1 MNVASR
7 MGDIF
12 VDFARSGDLL
22 SNEGRS
28 RSRKNKEKMIVD
40 IVESD
45 TIGAFCKHDSI
56 HLAGAGDGPLA
67 GLTFAAKDIFEIAGR
82 VPCCGNPDWL
92 TTHDVPTKTA
102 PVVQMLLDAG
112 ATLVGTTIT
121 TELVMGLTGENE
133 HYGTPIN
140 VAAPGRVPGGSS
152 AGSAAAVAAGLV
164 DFALG
169 SDTGGSVRTP
179 ASFCGIFGFRPTHG
193 RLPME
198 GVMPFALSLDAVG
211 WFARDGALLERAGRV
226 LLSTPKNHVA
236 PKPTKLL
243 VATDALDVVDPE
255 IRSALMPQVERLAAK
270 IGSSENVQMADG
282 EDLENWSKTIAV
294 FREREGWD
302 THRDWIERFHPRLQ
316 EQNLM
321 RMKLGQNVTDD
332 DVARAKVKRDA
343 IRKRMESLLGGGA
356 VLAVPAGPGVAPPR
370 ATGNEATWRLVGK
383 NGRINSVSPLVG
395 LPQVSLPLAKV
406 DGLPMGV
413 GLMAWRGN
421 DEMLLEIARGLSPA

>member
-1 MNVASR
+1 
-7 MGDIF
+7 
-12 VDFARSGDLL
+12 
-22 SNEGRS
+22 
-28 RSRKNKEKMIVD
+28 MIVD
-40 IVESD
+40 TVQSD
-45 TIGAFCKHDSI
+45 TIGAFCKHDPI
-56 HLAGAGDGPLA
+56 RIAGAANGPLA
-67 GLTFAAKDIFEIAGR
+67 GLTFAAKDIFDIAGR
-82 VPCCGNPDWL
+82 IPCCGTPDWL
-92 TTHDVPTKTA
+92 TTHEIPKRTA
-102 PVVQMLLDAG
+102 PAVQLLLDAG

-121 TELVMGLTGENE
+121 SELVMGLTGENE

-152 AGSAAAVAAGLV
+152 AGSAAAVAAGVV

-179 ASFCGIFGFRPTHG
+179 ASFCGIFGFRPTHN

-211 WFARDGALLERAGRV
+211 WFAREGALLERVGHV
-226 LLSTPKNHVA
+226 LLSTPKNQA
-236 PKPTKLL
+236 AKKPARLL
-243 VATDALDVVDPE
+243 VATDAFDVVDPE
-255 IRSALMPQVERLAAK
+255 IRDALMPEVERLAAR
-270 IGSSENVQMADG
+270 IGGSEKVAMADG

-343 IRKRMESLLGGGA
+343 IRKRMEALLAGGA

-370 ATGNEATWRLVGK
+370 ATGNEATWRLVAK

-406 DGLPMGV
+406 DGLPIGV

-421 DEMLLEIARGLSPA
+421 DEMLLEIARGLSAA

>member
-1 MNVASR
+1 
-7 MGDIF
+7 
-12 VDFARSGDLL
+12 
-22 SNEGRS
+22 
-28 RSRKNKEKMIVD
+28 MIVD
-40 IVESD
+40 MVESD
-45 TIGAFCKHDSI
+45 TIGAFCKHDPI
-56 HLAGAGDGPLA
+56 RIAGAANGPLA
-67 GLTFAAKDIFEIAGR
+67 GLTFAAKDIFDIAGR
-82 VPCCGNPDWL
+82 IPCCGTPDWL
-92 TTHDVPTKTA
+92 TTHEIPKRTA
-102 PVVQMLLDAG
+102 PAVQLLLDAG

-121 TELVMGLTGENE
+121 SELVMGLTGENE

-152 AGSAAAVAAGLV
+152 AGSAAAVAAGVV

-179 ASFCGIFGFRPTHG
+179 ASFCGIFGFRPTHN

-211 WFARDGALLERAGRV
+211 WFAREGALLERVGHV
-226 LLSTPKNHVA
+226 LLSTPKDQA
-236 PKPTKLL
+236 AKKPARLL
-243 VATDALDVVDPE
+243 VATDAFDVVDPE
-255 IRSALMPQVERLAAK
+255 IRDALMPEVERLAAR
-270 IGSSENVQMADG
+270 IGGSEKVAMADG

-343 IRKRMESLLGGGA
+343 IRKRMEALLAGGA

-370 ATGNEATWRLVGK
+370 ATGNESTWRLVAK
-383 NGRINSVSPLVG
+383 NGRINSVSPLAG

-421 DEMLLEIARGLSPA
+421 DEMLLEIARGLSAA

>member
-1 MNVASR
+1 M
-7 MGDIF
+7 
-12 VDFARSGDLL
+12 
-22 SNEGRS
+22 
-28 RSRKNKEKMIVD
+28 D

-45 TIGAFCKHDSI
+45 SIGAFCKHDPI
-56 HLAGAGDGPLA
+56 RIAGAGGGPLS
-67 GLTFAAKDIFEIAGR
+67 GLTFAAKDIFDIAGR
-82 VPCCGNPDWL
+82 IPCCGNPDWL
-92 TTHDVPTKTA
+92 TTHETPTKTA
-102 PVVQMLLDAG
+102 PAVQLLLDAG

-121 TELVMGLTGENE
+121 TELVMGLSGENE

-140 VAAPGRVPGGSS
+140 VNAPGRVPGGSS
-152 AGSAAAVAAGLV
+152 AGSAAAVAASLV

-193 RLPME
+193 RLSLK
-198 GVMPFALSLDAVG
+198 GVMPFATSLDAVG
-211 WFARDGALLERAGRV
+211 WFAREGALLERVGHV
-226 LLSTPKNHVA
+226 LLQTPKDHA
-236 PKPTKLL
+236 GPKPTKLL
-243 VATDALDVVDPE
+243 VATDAFDVVDPE
-255 IRSALMPQVERLAAK
+255 IREALMPAVERLASRFASTEK
-270 IGSSENVQMADG
+270 VEMADG

-321 RMKLGQNVTDD
+321 RMKLGQNVTDE
-332 DVARAKVKRDA
+332 DVAKAKVKRDA
-343 IRKRMESLLGGGA
+343 IRNRMETLLGGGA

-370 ATGNEATWRLVGK
+370 GTGNEATWRLVAK

-421 DEMLLEIARGLSPA
+421 DELLLEIARGVTRV

>member
-1 MNVASR
+1 
-7 MGDIF
+7 
-12 VDFARSGDLL
+12 
-22 SNEGRS
+22 
-28 RSRKNKEKMIVD
+28 MIVD
-40 IVESD
+40 MVESD
-45 TIGAFCKHDSI
+45 TIGAFCKHDPI
-56 HLAGAGDGPLA
+56 RIAGAANGPLA
-67 GLTFAAKDIFEIAGR
+67 GLTFAAKDIFDIAGR
-82 VPCCGNPDWL
+82 IPCCGTPDWL
-92 TTHDVPTKTA
+92 TTHEIPKRTA
-102 PVVQMLLDAG
+102 PAVQLLLDAG

-121 TELVMGLTGENE
+121 SELVMGLTGENE

-152 AGSAAAVAAGLV
+152 AGSAAAVAAGVV

-179 ASFCGIFGFRPTHG
+179 ASFCGIFGFRPTHN

-211 WFARDGALLERAGRV
+211 WFAREGALLERVGHV
-226 LLSTPKNHVA
+226 LLSTPKDQA
-236 PKPTKLL
+236 AKKPARLL
-243 VATDALDVVDPE
+243 VATDAFDVVDPE
-255 IRSALMPQVERLAAK
+255 IRDALMPEVERLAAR
-270 IGSSENVQMADG
+270 IGGSEKVAMADG

-343 IRKRMESLLGGGA
+343 IRKRMEALLAGGA

-370 ATGNEATWRLVGK
+370 ATGNEATWRLVAK

-421 DEMLLEIARGLSPA
+421 DEMLLEIARGLSAA

>member
-1 MNVASR
+1 
-7 MGDIF
+7 
-12 VDFARSGDLL
+12 
-22 SNEGRS
+22 
-28 RSRKNKEKMIVD
+28 MIVD
-40 IVESD
+40 MVESD
-45 TIGAFCKHDSI
+45 TIGAFCKHDPI
-56 HLAGAGDGPLA
+56 RIAGAANGPLA
-67 GLTFAAKDIFEIAGR
+67 GLTFAAKDIFDIAGR
-82 VPCCGNPDWL
+82 IPCCGTPDWL
-92 TTHDVPTKTA
+92 TTHEIPKRTA
-102 PVVQMLLDAG
+102 PAVQLLLDAG

-121 TELVMGLTGENE
+121 SELVMGLTGENE

-152 AGSAAAVAAGLV
+152 AGSAAAVAAGVV

-179 ASFCGIFGFRPTHG
+179 ASFCGIFGFRPTHN

-211 WFARDGALLERAGRV
+211 WFAREGALLERVGHV
-226 LLSTPKNHVA
+226 LLSTPKNQA
-236 PKPTKLL
+236 AKKPARLL
-243 VATDALDVVDPE
+243 VATDAFDVVDPE
-255 IRSALMPQVERLAAK
+255 IRDALMPEVERLAAR
-270 IGSSENVQMADG
+270 IGGSEKVAMADG

-343 IRKRMESLLGGGA
+343 IRKRMEALLAGGA

-370 ATGNEATWRLVGK
+370 ATGNEATWRLVAN

-421 DEMLLEIARGLSPA
+421 DEMLLEIARGLSAA

>member
-1 MNVASR
+1 
-7 MGDIF
+7 
-12 VDFARSGDLL
+12 
-22 SNEGRS
+22 
-28 RSRKNKEKMIVD
+28 MIVD
-40 IVESD
+40 TVQSD
-45 TIGAFCKHDSI
+45 TIGAFCKHDPI
-56 HLAGAGDGPLA
+56 RIAGAANGPLA
-67 GLTFAAKDIFEIAGR
+67 GLTFAAKDIFDIAGR
-82 VPCCGNPDWL
+82 IPCCGTPDWL
-92 TTHDVPTKTA
+92 TTHEIPKRTA
-102 PVVQMLLDAG
+102 PAVQLLLDAG

-121 TELVMGLTGENE
+121 SELVMGLTGENE

-152 AGSAAAVAAGLV
+152 AGSAAAVAAGVV

-179 ASFCGIFGFRPTHG
+179 ASFCGIFGFRPTHN

-211 WFARDGALLERAGRV
+211 WFAREGALLERVGHV
-226 LLSTPKNHVA
+226 LLSTPKNQA
-236 PKPTKLL
+236 AKKPARLL
-243 VATDALDVVDPE
+243 VATDAFDVVDPE
-255 IRSALMPQVERLAAK
+255 IRDALMPEVERLAAR
-270 IGSSENVQMADG
+270 IGGSEKVAMADG

-343 IRKRMESLLGGGA
+343 IRKRMEALLAGGA

-370 ATGNEATWRLVGK
+370 ATGNEATWRLVAK

-421 DEMLLEIARGLSPA
+421 DEMLLEIARGLSAA

>member
-1 MNVASR
+1 LER
-7 MGDIF
+7 
-12 VDFARSGDLL
+12 
-22 SNEGRS
+22 
-28 RSRKNKEKMIVD
+28 RKNKEKMIVD

-56 HLAGAGDGPLA
+56 RLAGASDGPLA
-67 GLTFAAKDIFEIAGR
+67 GLTFAAKDIFDIAGR

-92 TTHDVPTKTA
+92 TTHEPPKKTA
-102 PVVQMLLDAG
+102 PAVQLLLDAG

-133 HYGTPIN
+133 HYGTPVN
-140 VAAPGRVPGGSS
+140 VNAPGRVPGGSS

-193 RLPME
+193 RLSLE
-198 GVMPFALSLDAVG
+198 GVMPFASSLDADG
-211 WFARDGALLERAGRV
+211 WFARDGALLERVGHV
-226 LLSTPKNHVA
+226 LLSTPKNRA
-236 PKPTKLL
+236 TPKPTKLL
-243 VATDALDVVDPE
+243 VATDAFAVVDPE
-255 IRSALMPQVERLAAK
+255 IRSALMPAVDRLAARF
-270 IGSSENVQMADG
+270 GSTETVEMADG

-302 THRDWIERFHPRLQ
+302 THRDWIEHSHPRLQ
-316 EQNLM
+316 EQNAM

-332 DVARAKVKRDA
+332 DVARATVARTA
-343 IRKRMESLLGGGA
+343 IRKRMESLLVGGA
-356 VLAVPAGPGVAPPR
+356 VLAVPAGPGVAPPVR
-370 ATGNEATWRLVGK
+370 TGNEATWRLVGK

-413 GLMAWRGN
+413 GLMAWVGN
-421 DEMLLEIARGLSPA
+421 DELLLEIARGLSRA

>member
-1 MNVASR
+1 
-7 MGDIF
+7 
-12 VDFARSGDLL
+12 
-22 SNEGRS
+22 
-28 RSRKNKEKMIVD
+28 MIVD
-40 IVESD
+40 MVESD
-45 TIGAFCKHDSI
+45 TIGAFCKHDPI
-56 HLAGAGDGPLA
+56 RIAGAANGPLA
-67 GLTFAAKDIFEIAGR
+67 GLTFAAKDIFDIAGR
-82 VPCCGNPDWL
+82 IPCCGTPDWL
-92 TTHDVPTKTA
+92 TTHEIPKRTA
-102 PVVQMLLDAG
+102 PAVQLLLDAG

-121 TELVMGLTGENE
+121 SELVMGLTGENE

-152 AGSAAAVAAGLV
+152 AGSAAAVAAGVV

-179 ASFCGIFGFRPTHG
+179 ASFCGIFGFRPTHN

-211 WFARDGALLERAGRV
+211 WFAREGALLERVGHV
-226 LLSTPKNHVA
+226 LLSTPKNQA
-236 PKPTKLL
+236 AKKPARLL
-243 VATDALDVVDPE
+243 VATDAFDVVDPE
-255 IRSALMPQVERLAAK
+255 IRDALMPEVERLAAR
-270 IGSSENVQMADG
+270 IGGSEKVAMADG

-343 IRKRMESLLGGGA
+343 IRKRMEALLAGGA

-370 ATGNEATWRLVGK
+370 ATGNEATWRLVAK

-421 DEMLLEIARGLSPA
+421 DEMLLEIARGLSAA

>member
-1 MNVASR
+1 M
-7 MGDIF
+7 
-12 VDFARSGDLL
+12 
-22 SNEGRS
+22 
-28 RSRKNKEKMIVD
+28 D

-45 TIGAFCKHDSI
+45 SIGAFCKHDPI
-56 HLAGAGDGPLA
+56 RLTGASDGPLA
-67 GLTFAAKDIFEIAGR
+67 GLTFAAKDIFDIAGR

-92 TTHDVPTKTA
+92 TTHETPTKTA
-102 PVVQMLLDAG
+102 PAVQLLLDAG

-140 VAAPGRVPGGSS
+140 VNAPGRVPGGSS

-193 RLPME
+193 RLSLD
-198 GVMPFALSLDAVG
+198 GVMPFATSLDAVG
-211 WFARDGALLERAGRV
+211 WLAREGALLERVGRV
-226 LLSTPKNHVA
+226 LLQTPKNHVT

-243 VATDALDVVDPE
+243 VATDAFAVVDPE
-255 IRSALMPQVERLAAK
+255 IRDALMPVVEQLGAH
-270 IGSSENVQMADG
+270 IGGTETVAMADG

-302 THRDWIERFHPRLQ
+302 THRDWIERFNPRLQ
-316 EQNLM
+316 EQNAM

-332 DVARAKVKRDA
+332 DVARATVKRAA
-343 IRKRMESLLGGGA
+343 IRKRLETLLAGGA
-356 VLAVPAGPGVAPPR
+356 VLAVPAGPGVAPPVR
-370 ATGNEATWRLVGK
+370 TGNEATWSLVAK
-383 NGRINSVSPLVG
+383 NGRINSISPLVG
-395 LPQVSLPLAKV
+395 LPQISLPLAKV

-413 GLMAWRGN
+413 GLMAWVGN
-421 DEMLLEIARGLSPA
+421 DELLLEIARGLARVTD

>member
-1 MNVASR
+1 
-7 MGDIF
+7 
-12 VDFARSGDLL
+12 
-22 SNEGRS
+22 
-28 RSRKNKEKMIVD
+28 MIVD
-40 IVESD
+40 MVESD
-45 TIGAFCKHDSI
+45 TIGAFCKHDPI
-56 HLAGAGDGPLA
+56 RIAGAANGPLA
-67 GLTFAAKDIFEIAGR
+67 GLTFAAKDIFDIAGR
-82 VPCCGNPDWL
+82 IPCCGTPDWL
-92 TTHDVPTKTA
+92 TTHEIPKRTA
-102 PVVQMLLDAG
+102 PAVQLLLDAG
-112 ATLVGTTIT
+112 ATLVGTTVT
-121 TELVMGLTGENE
+121 SELVMGLTGENE

-152 AGSAAAVAAGLV
+152 AGSAAAVAAGVV

-179 ASFCGIFGFRPTHG
+179 ASFCGIFGFRPTHN

-211 WFARDGALLERAGRV
+211 WFAREGALLERVGHV
-226 LLSTPKNHVA
+226 LLSTPKDQA
-236 PKPTKLL
+236 AKKPARLL
-243 VATDALDVVDPE
+243 VATDAFDVVDPE
-255 IRSALMPQVERLAAK
+255 IRDALMPEVERLAGR
-270 IGSSENVQMADG
+270 IGGSEKVAMADG

-343 IRKRMESLLGGGA
+343 IRKRMEALLAGGA

-370 ATGNEATWRLVGK
+370 ATGNEATWRLVAK

-421 DEMLLEIARGLSPA
+421 DEMLLEIARGLSAA

>member
-1 MNVASR
+1 
-7 MGDIF
+7 
-12 VDFARSGDLL
+12 
-22 SNEGRS
+22 
-28 RSRKNKEKMIVD
+28 MIVD
-40 IVESD
+40 TVQSD
-45 TIGAFCKHDSI
+45 TIGAFCKHDPI
-56 HLAGAGDGPLA
+56 RIAGAANGPLA
-67 GLTFAAKDIFEIAGR
+67 GLTFAAKDIFDIAGR
-82 VPCCGNPDWL
+82 IPCCGTPDWL
-92 TTHDVPTKTA
+92 TTHEIPKRTA
-102 PVVQMLLDAG
+102 PAVQLLLDAG
-112 ATLVGTTIT
+112 ATLVGTTVT
-121 TELVMGLTGENE
+121 SELVMGLTGENE

-152 AGSAAAVAAGLV
+152 AGSAAAVAAGVV

-179 ASFCGIFGFRPTHG
+179 ASFCGIFGFRPTHN

-211 WFARDGALLERAGRV
+211 WFAREGALLERVGHV
-226 LLSTPKNHVA
+226 LLSTPKDQA
-236 PKPTKLL
+236 AKKPARLL
-243 VATDALDVVDPE
+243 VATDAFDVVDPE
-255 IRSALMPQVERLAAK
+255 IRDALMPEVERLAAR
-270 IGSSENVQMADG
+270 IGGSEKVAMADG

-343 IRKRMESLLGGGA
+343 IRKRMEALLAGGA

-370 ATGNEATWRLVGK
+370 ATGNEATWRLVAK

-421 DEMLLEIARGLSPA
+421 DEMLLEIARGLSAA